1 MRGLAGRGANSMAQ
15 RGRGGLYK
23 TVGKNSG
30 TEVGK
35 GEILS
40 KIKTFQR
47 HQTSTQDEAGH
58 APWGVSSAG
67 GGGCVGGSSRG
78 GRGLWC
84 LLLLL
89 LLFRFIG
96 AVYFTTQHRGDDTI
110 RVITTWPTD
119 QRSDPYDTTQAA
131 FTQPAELIFGPIIC
145 KRADLIAQKSN
156 CGKEINKISIGLPV

>member
-1 MRGLAGRGANSMAQ
+1 MAQ
-15 RGRGGLYK
+15 RGRGGLYQ

-35 GEILS
+35 GEMGAILS
-40 KIKTFQR
+40 KIKTFQQN
-47 HQTSTQDEAGH
+47 QTSTQDEAGH

-67 GGGCVGGSSRG
+67 GGGCVGGNSRG

-89 LLFRFIG
+89 LLFRFLG

-119 QRSDPYDTTQAA
+119 QRSDMTQAE
-131 FTQPAELIFGPIIC
+131 FTQATELIFGPIIG
-145 KRADLIAQKSN
+145 KRADLIAQKDN
-156 CGKEINKISIGLPV
+156 CGNTFF